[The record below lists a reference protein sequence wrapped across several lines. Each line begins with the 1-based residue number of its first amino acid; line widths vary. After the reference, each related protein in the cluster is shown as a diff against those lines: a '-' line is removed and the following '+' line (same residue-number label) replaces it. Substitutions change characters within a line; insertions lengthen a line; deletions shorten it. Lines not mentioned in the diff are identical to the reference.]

1 MKQGRKFGFL
11 TFAMGLAVASLMSM
25 PAQAFDV
32 TGWAGKKL
40 VEKAAQGGAAHQTT
54 SAAGLKGSG
63 NGFAACP
70 QFFPFG
76 VPSVPD
82 SYPGK
87 RRELCFD
94 SFAVLYSGESKTPI
108 YVVERLTRAQLQ
120 DAKDEERTNKFFED
134 ARLPSAERATLEDYA
149 RPGTE
154 EHFDRGHMAP
164 AGNMPNA
171 QSMAQSFSLANMV
184 PENETH
190 NRKTWRGIESS
201 TRKYVLRA
209 TAAVL
214 VYTGPQF
221 NSRSIST
228 IGRGK
233 VWVPTHITKTVYDE
247 ATTQSWVHYTENTA
261 EARAGRPIS
270 YGEYLQRGGIPYLAR
285 APQATH

>member
-1 MKQGRKFGFL
+1 MKQSRKFGFL
-11 TFAMGLAVASLMSM
+11 TIVMGLAAAVLVAT

-40 VEKAAQGGAAHQTT
+40 AEKAVQGAAAHQTT
-54 SAAGLKGSG
+54 SNAGLKGGG

-82 SYPGK
+82 SFPGK

-149 RPGTE
+149 RPGTD
-154 EHFDRGHMAP
+154 EHYDRGHMAP
-164 AGNMPNA
+164 AGDMPNA

-184 PENETH
+184 PQNENH

-201 TRKYVLRA
+201 TRKYIMRA
-209 TAAVL
+209 PAAVL
-214 VYTGPQF
+214 VYTGPF
-221 NSRSIST
+221 YYGRSTIK
-228 IGRGK
+228 IGRGG
-233 VWVPTHITKTVYDE
+233 VWVPPYITKAVYDE
-247 ATTQSWVHYTENTA
+247 TSGQSWVHFSENSTQ
-261 EARAGRPIS
+261 ERAGRPIS
-270 YGEYLQRGGIPYLAR
+270 YGEYLQRGGIPYFAR
-285 APQATH
+285 APHVAQ